1 MKVKVVIDG
10 KEIELVPRGQH
21 QGHEKFTNPKGI
33 SGLVATVYVRPDW
46 TPGTPSPLKERPRC

>member
-33 SGLVATVYVRPDW
+33 SGLVATVFVRLNWD
-46 TPGTPSPLKERPRC
+46 LKKRRIKSNPA